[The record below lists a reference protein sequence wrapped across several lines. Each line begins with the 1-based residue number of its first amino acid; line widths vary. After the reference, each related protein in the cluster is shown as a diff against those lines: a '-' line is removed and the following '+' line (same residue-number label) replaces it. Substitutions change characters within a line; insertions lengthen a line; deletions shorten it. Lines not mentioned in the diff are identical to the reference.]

1 MYIVTDT
8 WTVQSITDISV

>member
-8 WTVQSITDISV
+8 WTVQCITYNIV